1 MEQIKFMMQSFQQLK
16 GIALMSFLRSVVVS
30 FVGLLLA
37 DYAFAHVGALNKD
50 GCHIDESNGDYHCHR
65 VPGSPTIPEPNQ
77 ESESPNR
84 KVVREELDVDSWK
97 NIGNLG
103 YASVG
108 VFGEV
113 GLGLGEM
120 NFQGADQT
128 CFVADVRGLDPQICN
143 LSTRTMDFG
152 AYAESNIALF
162 KEDYTSVFVGVEIGT
177 AAVLGGKFY
186 NCYDGSW
193 YWLLDW
199 DDSDQA
205 RYSRDKCSNGYDRR
219 VGAGALNGYSYI
231 DIKFGGT
238 EVLPT
243 SESLF
248 PGNPKGDFIFVY
260 VLTGQVE
267 FSSGWGKYRKPEFG
281 IGSDYHFSP
290 HGSMRIK
297 WTNRRLSFIL
307 RAHF

>member
-1 MEQIKFMMQSFQQLK
+1 MP
-16 GIALMSFLRSVVVS
+16 FLRSVVVS
-30 FVGLLLA
+30 FVGLLFVDCAL
-37 DYAFAHVGALNKD
+37 AHVGVLDRD
-50 GCHIDESNGDYHCHR
+50 GCHIDESNSDYHCHR
-65 VPGSPTIPEPNQ
+65 VRGSPTIPETNK
-77 ESESPNR
+77 ESEPPNTKVDR
-84 KVVREELDVDSWK
+84 KKVDVDVWK
-97 NIGNLG
+97 NIGDLG

-128 CFVADVRGLDPQICN
+128 CFVADDRGSDPQNCN

-152 AYAESNIALF
+152 LYGESNIGLSHI
-162 KEDYTSVFVGVEIGT
+162 YNYGVFVGAEIGT
-177 AAVLGGKFY
+177 ATVLGGKFY
-186 NCYDGSW
+186 NCYNGSW

-231 DIKFGGT
+231 DIKVGLT
-238 EVLPT
+238 EVLSPR
-243 SESLF
+243 ESLF
-248 PGNPKGDFIFVY
+248 PGIPNNDFIFTYLV
-260 VLTGQVE
+260 TGQVE
-267 FSSGWGKYRKPEFG
+267 FSSGWGRYRKPEFG
-281 IGSDYHFSP
+281 IGSDYHFSQ

-307 RAHF
+307 RGHF